1 MATYAI
7 VNNSTNI
14 VENHIEWDGITEYE
28 PPEGTTLMKTIVFSD
43 VGYKESDFVDIGYIW
58 DGNSFHA
65 PEPTPTPQPTLAEL
79 QAQLA
84 TLAAQIQALSNT

>member
-7 VNNSTNI
+7 VNSNTNI

-28 PPEGTTLMKTIVFSD
+28 PPEGTILIEVVNQMVDF
-43 VGYKESDFVDIGYIW
+43 GYTWNGSTFI
-58 DGNSFHA
+58 A
-65 PEPTPTPQPTLAEL
+65 PEPTPKPQPTLAEL

-84 TLAAQIQALSNT
+84 TITAHIQALANT